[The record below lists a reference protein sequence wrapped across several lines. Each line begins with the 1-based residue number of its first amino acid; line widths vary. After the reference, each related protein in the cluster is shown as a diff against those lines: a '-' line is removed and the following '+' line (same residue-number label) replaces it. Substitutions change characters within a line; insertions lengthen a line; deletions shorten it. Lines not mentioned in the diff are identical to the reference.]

1 MDHRKSVLRQRRM
14 DSEER
19 QCISV
24 PSVLRQNMG
33 KEIEPGKDPNMPML
47 GRWKLQEAPMRDG
60 KNILRF
66 DCTKNETTSNTILAS
81 LGLRFGAYFD
91 VRSMQKA

>member
-1 MDHRKSVLRQRRM
+1 
-14 DSEER
+14 
-19 QCISV
+19 
-24 PSVLRQNMG
+24 MG
-33 KEIEPGKDPNMPML
+33 EEIEPGKDPNMPML
-47 GRWKLQEAPMRDG
+47 GRWMLQEAPMRDG
-60 KNILRF
+60 KNIPRF